1 MHPHIMAPPQP
12 PGERADTQASLR
24 DYPETATGPAP
35 VTGGSARPT
44 IGLPIQPDL
53 RGPVMAT
60 PDVTVRPF
68 PDPPT
73 ADRPRRTPGA
83 GLYAVCLIL
92 GPLLLGGGLA
102 VWPWGL
108 AGSDG
113 APDAAAIASDGD
125 RGVLAMNLAGLGC
138 VLSIGAA
145 LALATVVARRMPRAA
160 VWGAALSVLGLC
172 SMLLYSVADVA
183 YLATD
188 DITPAA
194 PFEAW
199 GVAYAEKLY
208 TLVLFLA
215 CPLAVLGQLLLA
227 VGLWRSRA
235 VPRWSAV
242 GMALSA
248 GILVAAISEVGV
260 LAIPFLAAAVAGAV
274 PVIRAVF
281 ATPAR

>member
-1 MHPHIMAPPQP
+1 
-12 PGERADTQASLR
+12 
-24 DYPETATGPAP
+24 
-35 VTGGSARPT
+35 
-44 IGLPIQPDL
+44 
-53 RGPVMAT
+53 MAT

-68 PDPPT
+68 PDPPA

-113 APDAAAIASDGD
+113 APDAAAIARDGD

-145 LALATVVARRMPRAA
+145 LALAAVVARRMPRTA

-183 YLATD
+183 YLATEGV
-188 DITPAA
+188 TPAVA
-194 PFEAW
+194 FEAW

-227 VGLWRSRA
+227 VGLWRSGA

-242 GMALSA
+242 GIALSA

-260 LAIPFLAAAVAGAV
+260 LAIPFMAAAIAGAI
-274 PVIRAVF
+274 PVIRAVL